1 MKLSFAEYQK
11 LIRLGPRVGARAVI
25 DGRDVKVLATVL
37 REDDATQSGLLVLYR
52 FYDTEEER
60 LTSLKKWPDTRPPK
74 VDHAAQIKRRPE
86 PGTVWEHYKG
96 GRYGVMTTTCSDV
109 GGLAFVIY
117 QCEETTMRWAR
128 LLDSWLS
135 FSPEGQPRFVR
146 VR

>member
-11 LIRLGPRVGARAVI
+11 LIRLGPRTGARAVI

-52 FYDTEEER
+52 FCDTDEER
-60 LTSLKKWPDTRPPK
+60 LTTLKKWPNTRPAK
-74 VDHAAQIKRRPE
+74 VDHDHHIKRRPDS
-86 PGTVWEHYKG
+86 GTTWRHYKG
-96 GRYGVMTTTCSDV
+96 GQYGVMTTACSDF
-109 GGLAFVIY
+109 GGHPFVVY
-117 QCEETTMRWAR
+117 QCEETAMRWAR

-135 FSPEGQPRFVR
+135 LSPEGQPRFVR